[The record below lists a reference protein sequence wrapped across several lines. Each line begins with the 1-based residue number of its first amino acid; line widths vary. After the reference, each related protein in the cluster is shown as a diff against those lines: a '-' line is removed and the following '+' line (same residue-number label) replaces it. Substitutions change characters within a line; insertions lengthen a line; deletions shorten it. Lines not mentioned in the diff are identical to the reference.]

1 MSLIDKTVS
10 SLTIANTA
18 ESGLKLA
25 EAAATRAA
33 GAATTAAISMGLRT
47 LQEAS
52 GMRFDP
58 APAYLFFVELSGVF
72 VALFTECG
80 GLQVQR
86 AVEPVQE
93 GGVNNYTHKLPGRLE
108 FSNITLKRGLS
119 LSRGLWD
126 WMMQGRYDSR
136 VRRINFSII
145 QGAPSHNLATLIG
158 DAAGVDNSTFFTV
171 MGQGFGK
178 VKHWDIENAYPVK
191 WEMSSLNASSKNA
204 AIETL
209 EIAHHGMSLS
219 YEVLT
224 PMSLAGGGGDAI

>member
-1 MSLIDKTVS
+1 MGLVDKTVS
-10 SLTIANTA
+10 SLTVANLA
-18 ESGLKLA
+18 ESGLKMA
-25 EAAATRAA
+25 ETAATRVA

-52 GMRFDP
+52 GLRFDP

-72 VALFTECG
+72 VALFTECS

-86 AVEPVQE
+86 AVETVQE
-93 GGVNNYTHKLPGRLE
+93 GGINNYVHKLPGRLE
-108 FSNITLKRGLS
+108 FSNITLKRGLG

-126 WMMQGRYDSR
+126 WMMQGRYNSR

-145 QGAPSHNLATLIG
+145 QGAPSHNLATLIA
-158 DAAGVDNSTFFTV
+158 DASGLQNDTFFTV

-178 VKHWDIENAYPVK
+178 VKHWDIENAYPVR
-191 WEMSSLNASSKNA
+191 WEMSSLKASSKDA